1 MAARRRNSA
10 SSHKAAVLP
19 REDDAAGFVRAHTV
33 IGASVLQPG
42 LKLYLASEITPLW
55 QATEAFLAIHN
66 MAPPFWAFAWPGG
79 EALAHY
85 IAGHPELVRGKT
97 VLDFA
102 AGGGIAALACARA
115 GATRVE
121 AAEIDPLA
129 VAAIRLNA
137 EVNSLTVHPLLG
149 DIVGTACR
157 WDVILCGDV
166 CYEAPMTRHIMPWL
180 QACAAQIPV
189 LMADPGRSY
198 SPKDGFEII
207 DEIEVPTSLELEDSS
222 ARLVRLLR
230 LTPIRNKTSVQHY

>member
-1 MAARRRNSA
+1 
-10 SSHKAAVLP
+10 LP
-19 REDDAAGFVRAHTV
+19 PEQDAAAFIRTHTV

-55 QATEAFLAIHN
+55 LATEAFLRAHN

-85 IAGHPELVRGKT
+85 IAGYPELVRGKR

-115 GATRVE
+115 GAAFVE

-129 VAAIRLNA
+129 VAAMRLNA
-137 EVNSLTVHPLLG
+137 EANQLTIHPLLG
-149 DIVGTACR
+149 DVVGSPCR
-157 WDVILCGDV
+157 WDIILCGDV

-180 QACAAQIPV
+180 QGCATQIPV
-189 LMADPGRSY
+189 IMADPGRGY
-198 SPKDGFEII
+198 SPRHGFEII
-207 DEIEVPTSLELEDSS
+207 DEIMVPTSLELEDSAS
-222 ARLVRLLR
+222 RLVRLLR
-230 LTPIRNKTSVQHY
+230 LVPAKPEASSQEH